1 MAHSKDAA
9 NYIRENFKPED
20 RLAVVLVNK
29 QNDAVYS
36 ESRAPKV
43 SPAEEFQ
50 RWLRHMN
57 ASAHEVYVSMN
68 SLQPGARGRTK
79 ADVDQIRHVYL
90 DLDEAGPDA
99 LKKILDRQDLPKP
112 NYVLNTSPGKYQVVW
127 KAEGFTKDQAEDL
140 QRGLARET
148 GADIAATDCARVL
161 RLPGLYNHKYGRPHY
176 VRAEKISEE
185 IATPDRFPARQ
196 EEDAHVSPSTRAY
209 PERSASS
216 GNGAITQSERDW
228 AYAKRALSRG
238 IPKEQ
243 IIEDIMNFRQDKPN
257 PALLRRTHRLQS
269 GGSITG
275 TARRIGYS
283 AGTIKGN
290 HGGERNGCETCRGIA
305 AAGIS
310 GALVAGG
317 PERPGLVRSGMVR
330 SQTRPPRFRDT
341 PPRLGT

>member
-1 MAHSKDAA
+1 MPYSNDAP
-9 NYIRENFKPED
+9 NYIRDNFKPED

-29 QNDAVYS
+29 QNNTVVQRIA
-36 ESRAPKV
+36 RADSV
-43 SPAEEFQ
+43 ASEEFQ

-57 ASAHEVYVSMN
+57 ANKFEVYVSMN

-79 ADVDQIRHVYL
+79 TDIDQIRHVYL

-148 GADIAATDCARVL
+148 GADPAATDCARVL
-161 RLPGLYNHKYGRPHY
+161 RLPGFYNHKYGRPHY

-196 EEDAHVSPSTRAY
+196 EEAVHVAPSTRSY
-209 PERSASS
+209 PERSTTA

-243 IIEDIMNFRQDKPN
+243 VIEDIMHFRPDKPN
-257 PALLRRTHRLQS
+257 PRYYAEHTVS
-269 GGSITG
+269 
-275 TARRIGYS
+275 
-283 AGTIKGN
+283 K
-290 HGGERNGCETCRGIA
+290 A
-305 AAGIS
+305 AAASPGPLEAS
-310 GALVAGG
+310 ETA
-317 PERPGLVRSGMVR
+317 PER
-330 SQTRPPRFRDT
+330 
-341 PPRLGT
+341 